1 MVVDVDSRIYP
12 LWLKDLVGGLNEY
25 GAGIVSGNRWYDPTT
40 AGWGSLVRFIYNA
53 HAVVPMQAMKM
64 AWGGSLAMHRDVYA
78 SPVIPELL
86 WKSPTEDSAMH
97 RIAEAVGTPFAMDP
111 HVMLLGRDSVSLPG
125 CFDFIKRQLLWTRL
139 YHERWWLIFFG
150 LLASYA
156 VLASQTLCAA
166 WMLWAGKPA
175 VAAVFAA
182 GPIAAIVANVAIVE
196 SLHRS
201 VSAVIKT
208 FQGADVPPIT
218 WSIRAALVVWM
229 PLAFATIVLAASS
242 AAVARRVRWSGVDY
256 RVLAPDGLRLVAYR
270 PVQDF
275 PAFG

>member
-1 MVVDVDSRIYP
+1 MLFRSDVDSRIYP

-175 VAAVFAA
+175 VAAVFEI
-182 GPIAAIVANVAIVE
+182 G
-196 SLHRS
+196 
-201 VSAVIKT
+201 
-208 FQGADVPPIT
+208 
-218 WSIRAALVVWM
+218 RAHV
-229 PLAFATIVLAASS
+229 
-242 AAVARRVRWSGVDY
+242 
-256 RVLAPDGLRLVAYR
+256 
-270 PVQDF
+270 
-275 PAFG
+275 